1 NALQEATALADSH
14 DLQQLAA
21 QGWLALASTTPD
33 PEHAEFALEH
43 AAFTVDQAQDERLS
57 AALHE
62 KRGDL
67 AAARGHMGTA
77 LTAYREALAALDKAS
92 DPNLFAKARLLQNQ
106 GELLA
111 RRDDPNSAARYFER
125 ALELM
130 TRLQGSEHPDLVH
143 PLTGLG
149 TIAQGRGQ

>member
-1 NALQEATALADSH
+1 
-14 DLQQLAA
+14 
-21 QGWLALASTTPD
+21 
-33 PEHAEFALEH
+33 
-43 AAFTVDQAQDERLS
+43 
-57 AALHE
+57 
-62 KRGDL
+62 
-67 AAARGHMGTA
+67 AAARGQMGTA

-130 TRLQGSEHPDLVH
+130 TRLQGSEHPDLVR

-149 TIAQGRGQ
+149 TVAQGRGQHDEAYRRFERALDLVDQRTSSDPLVVGSIELSMAD